1 MTLRYS
7 ESLKNVILWTY
18 LVLNSLDNQCS
29 SLDSISTM
37 HHFFLQTEEQ
47 ALQMVSLSMDQQSY
61 FFNQRQGWCQ
71 KTVQVGGVLQKH
83 ITQQRMHAC

>member
-1 MTLRYS
+1 
-7 ESLKNVILWTY
+7 
-18 LVLNSLDNQCS
+18 
-29 SLDSISTM
+29 M